1 MFVKG
6 NSSFIQYKIRDD
18 IVAGELG
25 EGIEGYS
32 QRNYQQKGFHIAKLG
47 VNITLQS
54 LGGAGRLQAG
64 SKNNLIKL
72 SCHLKTNQV
81 FHYNQLYKFTFSVFK
96 HIGCSE
102 PHAHTATTALLA
114 ADLRGIDSHGVARL
128 SGYIR
133 LWEVQRINAT
143 PDIRIVHETPS
154 TAVVD
159 GDAGL
164 GLVVAPFAMQVA
176 IEKARVA
183 GTGWVSV
190 RNSNHFGIAGHHA
203 MMALENDM
211 IGMAMTNASALV
223 APTFS
228 TERMLGTNPIAVAI
242 PADQQPPFV
251 ADFATTTA
259 ANGKLEILQRKN
271 ADTPLGWVQD
281 KDGGPSTDANI
292 LKKDGAL
299 LPLGSDREHGSHKGY
314 ALGSIVDIF
323 SAVLSGG
330 SYGPWAPPFPA
341 YVAMPEN
348 MPGKG
353 LGHFFGAMRVD
364 AFRPADE
371 FKQHMDNWITR
382 FRSAKP
388 AEGYEKVLI
397 PGDPEREAEA
407 QRRTE
412 GIPIVDSVINDLK
425 AIAEKFGLTL

>member
-1 MFVKG
+1 M
-6 NSSFIQYKIRDD
+6 
-18 IVAGELG
+18 
-25 EGIEGYS
+25 
-32 QRNYQQKGFHIAKLG
+32 
-47 VNITLQS
+47 
-54 LGGAGRLQAG
+54 
-64 SKNNLIKL
+64 
-72 SCHLKTNQV
+72 V
-81 FHYNQLYKFTFSVFK
+81 FTYDQLYQFTFSVFK
-96 HIGCSE
+96 SIGCSDE
-102 PHAHTATTALLA
+102 HAKTATIGLIA
-114 ADLRGIDSHGVARL
+114 ADIRGIDSHGVARL
-128 SGYIR
+128 TGYVR
-133 LWEVQRINAT
+133 LWEAGRVNAT
-143 PDIRIVHETPS
+143 PDLRIVHETPS

-176 IEKARVA
+176 IDKAKNV

-190 RNSNHFGIAGHHA
+190 RNTNHFGIAGHHA
-203 MMALENDM
+203 MMALEHDM

-228 TERMLGTNPIAVAI
+228 IERMLGTNPIAVAI
-242 PADQQPPFV
+242 PADKQPAFV

-281 KDGGPSTDANI
+281 KDGNESTDANI
-292 LKKDGAL
+292 LKKQGAL

-323 SAVLSGG
+323 SAVLSGA

-341 YVAMPEN
+341 YVPMPEN

-371 FKQHMDNWITR
+371 FKQHMDNWIQR

-397 PGDPEREAEA
+397 PGDPEREMEII
-407 QRRTE
+407 RMKE
-412 GIPIVDSVINDLK
+412 GIPLVDSVVADLK
-425 AIAEKFGLTL
+425 EVADKFSLKF